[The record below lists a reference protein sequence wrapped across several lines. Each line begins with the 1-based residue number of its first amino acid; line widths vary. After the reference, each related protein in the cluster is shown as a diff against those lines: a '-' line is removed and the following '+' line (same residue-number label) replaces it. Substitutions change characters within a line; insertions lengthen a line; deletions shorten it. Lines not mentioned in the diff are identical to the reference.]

1 MKNYLID
8 THAHLDMNSFD
19 SDGKEIQSNN
29 KNVEENLALMK
40 EYGVEKVIIPS
51 VEVNT
56 LDRVVEISNMYE
68 NVFSMVGIFPSEAKT
83 YTDEVEEK
91 LIKLAQNK
99 KVVAVGEVG
108 LDYYWEDNP
117 ERDIQKKWFR
127 AQLDL
132 AKELNLPVVIHS
144 RDAAEDTLNI
154 LTEYFTGK
162 SSGEEDAKEMCP
174 GVMHCYSYSLETAE
188 QLMKT
193 GLYFGIGGV
202 VTYKNAKKL
211 VRAVEAI
218 PIERI
223 VLETDC
229 PYLTPTPKRGE
240 RNYSGYLI
248 HVIEKLA
255 EIKGL
260 TPDEVA
266 DITWEN
272 AKRLYR
278 LEKL

>member
-1 MKNYLID
+1 MKIFD
-8 THAHLDMNSFD
+8 THAHYDDKAFDNDREEIISGLHNLNVMAVTDIGCDMKSSEEVVKLTKKYDFFYGAVGVIPGECGD
-19 SDGKEIQSNN
+19 MKDEDIDALRRMA
-29 KNVEENLALMK
+29 EEN
-40 EYGVEKVIIPS
+40 E
-51 VEVNT
+51 
-56 LDRVVEISNMYE
+56 
-68 NVFSMVGIFPSEAKT
+68 
-83 YTDEVEEK
+83 
-91 LIKLAQNK
+91 
-99 KVVAVGEVG
+99 KVVAIGEIG

-154 LTEYFTGK
+154 LTEYFPGRR
-162 SSGEEDAKEMCP
+162 SGEEDAKEMCP

-211 VRAVEAI
+211 VRAVEAM

-278 LEKL
+278 LENL